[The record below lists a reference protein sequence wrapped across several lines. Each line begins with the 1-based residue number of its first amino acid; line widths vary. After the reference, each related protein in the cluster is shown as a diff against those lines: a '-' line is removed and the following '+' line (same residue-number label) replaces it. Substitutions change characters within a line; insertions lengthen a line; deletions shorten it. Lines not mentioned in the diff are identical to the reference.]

1 MGKLVSS
8 AGLLVLIRVL
18 GIGIQAPVVIW
29 LARTLPIVEMG
40 VFSVAY
46 AYLGLVRY
54 LGPLGLDQIALR
66 RIAQDLP
73 RGGAPIPDSAHR
85 VSMHTLV
92 FVTGLNVVAALL
104 AFGILALWAPE
115 GLTAVDHLSVSLAMP
130 AFALIGLLAGQT
142 RGLGYNLLAQVPDAI
157 GIHLVFAALLAAFAL
172 TSGVGLT
179 TVLLCLCA
187 AAWIVLL
194 FQALLRVRIG
204 FRFLAFPDLDALTGL
219 VREGITVFQAALFTG
234 LSERAPIFVTSAVL
248 GPAATAL
255 MEIAIRFGN
264 VATIITGSVAATLSP
279 RFARHAHE
287 GNRQALLQ
295 TLLLGAVM
303 AAVPALGYFCVLVL
317 GASLAIELLLPEAYA
332 DAYVPMLWIAGAT
345 IINAAFG
352 IANNVLIMAGDGAKV
367 MYFSLGR
374 LLVVAGGGILMAQAF
389 GVIGVCAAIILGT
402 IVRDGSGMLWVR
414 RVWRRA

>member
-66 RIAQDLP
+66 RIARDLP
-73 RGGAPIPDSAHR
+73 QGGTPIPDSAHR

-92 FVTGLNVVAALL
+92 FVTGLNVVVALL

-179 TVLLCLCA
+179 TVLVCLCA

-204 FRFLAFPDLDALTGL
+204 FRFFALPSRADLKGLA
-219 VREGITVFQAALFTG
+219 REGITVFQAALFTG
-234 LSERAPIFVTSAVL
+234 LSDRAPIFISSAVL

-255 MEIAIRFGN
+255 MEVAVRFGN
-264 VATIITGSVAATLSP
+264 VATIMTGSVAATLSP
-279 RFARHAHE
+279 QFARYSYE
-287 GNRQALLQ
+287 ENRKALKR
-295 TLLLGAVM
+295 TLLVGSVM
-303 AAVPALGYFCVLVL
+303 AAVPALSYFIVLVV
-317 GASLAIELLLPEAYA
+317 AAPWAIEFLLPEVYAPAYL
-332 DAYVPMLWIAGAT
+332 PMLCIAFGFV
-345 IINAAFG
+345 INASFG
-352 IANNVLIMAGDGAKV
+352 LANSLLIMAGHGGRVA
-367 MYFSLGR
+367 YFALGR
-374 LLVVAGGGILMAQAF
+374 LLVSVFGGVMLAEAF
-389 GVIGVCAAIILGT
+389 GMNGLCAAIILG
-402 IVRDGSGMLWVR
+402 IVVRDGSGMLWVQ
-414 RVWRRA
+414 RVWRTA

>member
-73 RGGAPIPDSAHR
+73 QGGAPIPDSVHR

-92 FVTGLNVVAALL
+92 FVTGLNVVVALL

-204 FRFLAFPDLDALTGL
+204 FRLFAFPDLYALTGL

-287 GNRQALLQ
+287 GNQQALLQ

-303 AAVPALGYFCVLVL
+303 ATVPALGYFCVLAL

-345 IINAAFG
+345 VINAAFG